1 MRFWSL
7 INQYSQTLKSVGS
20 IVVNDL
26 EYLPHFSQIVMKRGL
41 CILCLLSFFVLFFA
55 ILGFQRI
62 IRMLFDLFLDD
73 ILNQPVQV
81 S

>member
-1 MRFWSL
+1 MRLWSL
-7 INQYSQTLKSVGS
+7 INQYSQTLNRVGS

-26 EYLPHFSQIVMKRGL
+26 EYLYRFSQIVMRKGP
-41 CILCLLSFFVLFFA
+41 CTLCLLSFFVLFFA

-62 IRMLFDLFLDD
+62 IRMLFNLFLDD
-73 ILNQPVQV
+73 VLNQPTQI